1 MTVRTLEAKIFGRQ
15 VSFEYSESV
24 IGYSI
29 VLLRILLGWV
39 LLQAGIEKVLD
50 PEWTAAGFLQFAIP
64 EGNPFVSLWGGFAGN
79 ALIDNLVQWG
89 QILTGIGLIAGGLLR
104 WNAFWAAVMMIFFW
118 MTSWQGGLGQGIPL
132 EHGWVVDDHLIYAV
146 LLWGLGA
153 VGAGR
158 ILGADAV
165 IEKWDVVKK
174 NPWLKYILG

>member
-1 MTVRTLEAKIFGRQ
+1 
-15 VSFEYSESV
+15 
-24 IGYSI
+24 
-29 VLLRILLGWV
+29 
-39 LLQAGIEKVLD
+39 
-50 PEWTAAGFLQFAIP
+50 
-64 EGNPFVSLWGGFAGN
+64 
-79 ALIDNLVQWG
+79 
-89 QILTGIGLIAGGLLR
+89 
-104 WNAFWAAVMMIFFW
+104 